1 MRRAIALLIALPVFA
16 QVATPTQSVA
26 APAIQARFL
35 SKADAA
41 KVLVGEDYFGVL
53 HAPELRAKTGL
64 PLTGMTTE
72 QARTAGKA
80 FYAASPQ
87 DFTADEQA
95 ALQAILDH
103 AAPAI
108 AAKMPL
114 MARTPFTFIKAGI
127 EGGLPHTRGAC
138 IVLAPRVVQSLT
150 RFSKMGDKAMDRVA
164 SLLVHEQTHV
174 LEREHP
180 ALFAQLF
187 TEVFGFRALASVPDS
202 PWLAERRV
210 VNPDGPGLGWAFPVP
225 DNGHIRW
232 IRPDLLIGELDHPRM
247 PQDFQPIAVDLI
259 EKDGAFALELDAKGQ
274 PKFEPLDGVAAY
286 RQAFPGVDE
295 NFHPNEIAAVL
306 FSGWVTGTG
315 EPAAQPLEAK
325 VAAWAEKALR

>member
-1 MRRAIALLIALPVFA
+1 MRRAFALLISLPILA
-16 QVATPTQSVA
+16 QVAAPTRAQ
-26 APAIQARFL
+26 IQTHFL
-35 SKADAA
+35 SKAEAA
-41 KVLVGEDYFGVL
+41 KALTSDDYFTLL

-64 PLTGMTTE
+64 ALAGMTTD
-72 QARTAGKA
+72 QARAAGKA
-80 FYAASPQ
+80 FYAASAQ
-87 DFTADEQA
+87 DFSPEEKV

-108 AAKMPL
+108 TAKMPL
-114 MARTPFTFIKAGI
+114 MARTPFSFIKAGI

-138 IVLAPRVVQSLT
+138 IVLSPRVVASLP
-150 RFSKMGDKAMDRVA
+150 RIAQMGDTAMARAA

-187 TEVFGFRALASVPDS
+187 TEVFGFRAMTTVPDS

-225 DNGHIRW
+225 DQGQTRW
-232 IRPDLLIGELDHPRM
+232 IRPDLLISALDHPRM
-247 PQDFQPIAVDLI
+247 PQDFQPIAVDLV
-259 EKDGAFALELDAKGQ
+259 EKDGAFALDLDAKGQ
-274 PKFEPLDGVAAY
+274 PKFESLDGLAAY
-286 RQAFPGVDE
+286 KDAFPGVEE

-315 EPAAQPLEAK
+315 EAAAQPLEAK

>member
-1 MRRAIALLIALPVFA
+1 MRRALALLIALPVFA
-16 QVATPTQSVA
+16 QVA
-26 APAIQARFL
+26 APPRTTVQVRFL
-35 SKADAA
+35 AKAEAA
-41 KVLVGEDYFGVL
+41 KALVADDYFGLL
-53 HAPELRAKTGL
+53 HTPELRAKTGL
-64 PLTGMTTE
+64 ALAGMTAE
-72 QARTAGKA
+72 QARSAGKA
-80 FYAASPQ
+80 FYAASAQ
-87 DFTADEQA
+87 DFTPEEET
-95 ALQAILDH
+95 ALRTILDH

-114 MARTPFTFIKAGI
+114 MARTPFSFIKAGI
-127 EGGLPHTRGAC
+127 EGGLPHTRGTC
-138 IVLAPRVVQSLT
+138 IVLSPRVVQSLT
-150 RFSKMGDKAMDRVA
+150 RIAQMGDKAMNHAA
-164 SLLVHEQTHV
+164 SLLIHEQTHV

-180 ALFAQLF
+180 ELFAQLF
-187 TEVFGFRALASVPDS
+187 TQVFGFRALASVPDS

-225 DNGHIRW
+225 DNGRTRW

-259 EKDGAFALELDAKGQ
+259 EKNGAFALEADAKGL

-315 EPAAQPLEAK
+315 EAAAQPLEAK